1 MTETEPEFAP
11 EPVPVAGL
19 AEDVAAQG
27 PAAVIGLVTAVADLT
42 VTSPEDGTDG

>member
-19 AEDVAAQG
+19 AEDAAAQG
-27 PAAVIGLVTAVADLT
+27 PAAVIGVLTASADLT
-42 VTSPEDGTDG
+42 VSSAEDATDG